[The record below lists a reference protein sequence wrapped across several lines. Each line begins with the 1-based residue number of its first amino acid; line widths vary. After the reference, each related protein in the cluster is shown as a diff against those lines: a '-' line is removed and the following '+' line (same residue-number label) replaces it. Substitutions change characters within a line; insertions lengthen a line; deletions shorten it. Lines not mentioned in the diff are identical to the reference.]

1 MGLPAAKQND
11 QVVGT
16 DTHIVM
22 VPSPSG
28 QVPTPLPHPF
38 SGRLDQQLSSDVKIE
53 GLFAATVGSVASN
66 NPPHIPTPPGVAFQV
81 PPANRG
87 TVTTGSASV
96 KINGQ
101 QAART
106 GDTVD
111 SCDDV
116 GNPSDSAII
125 ASSTVLI
132 G

>member
-11 QVVGT
+11 QVVGI
-16 DTHIVM
+16 DIHIVM

-38 SGRLDQQLSSDVKIE
+38 SGRLDQQLSTDVKVD
-53 GLFAATVGSVASN
+53 GMFAATVGSIATNS
-66 NPPHIPTPPGVAFQV
+66 PPHFPTPPGVAFQI

-87 TVTTGSASV
+87 TVTVGSAVV
-96 KINGQ
+96 KINGK
-101 QAART
+101 QAARA
-106 GDTVD
+106 GDPVD

-116 GNPSDSAII
+116 GNPADSSII
-125 ASSTVLI
+125 AVSTVRI

>member
-1 MGLPAAKQND
+1 MGQPAAKQND

-16 DTHIVM
+16 DVHIVM

-38 SGRLDQQLSSDVKIE
+38 AGPLEIGLSPDVTIE
-53 GLFAATVGSVASN
+53 GLPAASVGSIAN
-66 NPPHIPTPPGVAFQV
+66 NRPPHVPTPPGVAFQT

-87 TVTTGSASV
+87 TVTTGSVTVS
-96 KINGQ
+96 INGKA
-101 QAART
+101 AARA

-111 SCDDV
+111 TCDDI
-116 GNPSDSAII
+116 GNPAESKILAV
-125 ASSTVLI
+125 STVLI